1 MKVDEKQTKRQERLE
16 KAKKQEEE
24 REEREKR
31 KKKQLE
37 KQEEQE
43 KKLKEKQESLRKSI
57 KVKEEP
63 NTDCKLCGEF
73 KSVLIK
79 CSRSSE
85 WVCQAKCQSRETAS
99 AASIC
104 ISCIKFSYFLI
115 LFG

>member
-1 MKVDEKQTKRQERLE
+1 MKVDEKETKRQERLE
-16 KAKKQEEE
+16 KSKKQEEE
-24 REEREKR
+24 REER

-37 KQEEQE
+37 KLEEQE